1 MNRGRRGE
9 EIFFD
14 KKDYGQFIE
23 IIKETGGMWKF
34 RIAAYCLLPKH
45 YHLLVQTPDGNL
57 SRCMRHVDGVYTQRF
72 NRFHHCDGPLFR
84 GRYKSI
90 LVDADNYLLP
100 LVRYIHQNPLKA
112 GLAKELAG
120 YEWSSHKGYLSSSEK
135 WSWLHKEYIL
145 SMFSEDRRDQL
156 GLYRKFV
163 SKEDEEKILGIIEG
177 KKWPSVLGSER
188 FINWVKGRFYPRK
201 LDDEVPQSKE
211 LSPKVDRILKAVSDF
226 YGIGEGD
233 LIRSRRGV
241 FNEPRNVAIY
251 LIRLLR
257 GDSLR
262 QIGEHFQMEKYSSVS
277 SVIERVKAEIAQD
290 RGLRERKERLIALV
304 TKSQEQ
310 T

>member
-1 MNRGRRGE
+1 MGGIVKKEKGPERPATSQLGQGE
-9 EIFFD
+9 QD
-14 KKDYGQFIE
+14 KSPGP
-23 IIKETGGMWKF
+23 T
-34 RIAAYCLLPKH
+34 LLCVGVECH
-45 YHLLVQTPDGNL
+45 PD
-57 SRCMRHVDGVYTQRF
+57 
-72 NRFHHCDGPLFR
+72 
-84 GRYKSI
+84 
-90 LVDADNYLLP
+90 
-100 LVRYIHQNPLKA
+100 HQNPLRA

-120 YEWSSHKGYLSSSEK
+120 YEWSSHKGYLSRSEK

-163 SKEDEEKILGIIEG
+163 SKEDEEKIFGIIEG
-177 KKWPSVLGSER
+177 EKWPSVLGSER

-211 LSPKVDRILKAVSDF
+211 LSPKVDRILKVVSDF

-277 SVIERVKAEIAQD
+277 SVIERVKAEITRD